1 MHFLHLVVLLV
12 IITIHFSKGL
22 RRRILLTPQ
31 KLCVLCQA
39 QLPPECNFVFFCFL
53 DRKWHHKFYLCFIW
67 TLTEPHR

>member
-39 QLPPECNFVFFCFL
+39 QLPPECNFVFFLFFGQEMASQILLVFHL
-53 DRKWHHKFYLCFIW
+53 DSD
-67 TLTEPHR
+67 